1 MREFEKYKIKKTIG
15 TGGMA
20 SIYLAEDRGGKEVAI
35 KEILP
40 QISKD
45 EEFIKRFV
53 REIKIMQS
61 LQHPNILPIYDAC
74 LGPEKYYIVMPY
86 LSGGTLKE
94 LSAKVQKI
102 PMDFSI
108 YILQQII
115 KALEYAHHKG
125 IIHRDLKPSNIMF
138 SGDGNLY
145 LTDFGVARASTL
157 TQLTQT
163 GEILGTPGY
172 MSPEQ
177 VLGIPIDYK
186 SDYFSFGIICY
197 EILTGINPFITDNP
211 ITTMKKIVEFY
222 PPGPMDLNPSI
233 PTFIENIIL
242 KLLKKDPKERPENG
256 FEVIEEFLSYW
267 KEKEAGNLKEDF
279 IKFLKNPEEEIKKY
293 QEKEAFEHKEKAKE
307 MLSKNENKTLV
318 YWHIYQAYQLNPQ
331 DLEAF
336 QIFENLKASLGE
348 IKVQKDPV
356 IERLEEKWRQ
366 NPENVNV
373 LIKLGKIYKSKK
385 DYLNLLKIYNRLER
399 LNIKDPYLKG
409 QVQSLIIPQE
419 QKIEQLKEIKKGSF
433 NPLKAIPAWLYLII
447 GIILGIFF
455 INKVIT
461 KGQSKVAEETAS
473 ISQEMDKIFS
483 TFDKNISELG
493 FNIKPLLKLEK
504 EGKLKEAYNG
514 YIALIEEKPNHP
526 DVYVLHGKAGEI
538 GLKLGYYNSSVE
550 HLEVAYT
557 RAPLLEK
564 KNYIYPLG
572 EAYFK
577 NGDNSKAEDIL
588 KEGIELEDEKIS
600 PKCLL
605 KRAEIYIKQGKL
617 NSAKEDLENLIKN
630 YPEAP
635 EVEKA
640 KNLKSSYGLE

>member
-385 DYLNLLKIYNRLER
+385 EY
-399 LNIKDPYLKG
+399 
-409 QVQSLIIPQE
+409 
-419 QKIEQLKEIKKGSF
+419 
-433 NPLKAIPAWLYLII
+433 
-447 GIILGIFF
+447 
-455 INKVIT
+455 
-461 KGQSKVAEETAS
+461 
-473 ISQEMDKIFS
+473 
-483 TFDKNISELG
+483 
-493 FNIKPLLKLEK
+493 
-504 EGKLKEAYNG
+504 
-514 YIALIEEKPNHP
+514 
-526 DVYVLHGKAGEI
+526 
-538 GLKLGYYNSSVE
+538 
-550 HLEVAYT
+550 
-557 RAPLLEK
+557 
-564 KNYIYPLG
+564 
-572 EAYFK
+572 
-577 NGDNSKAEDIL
+577 
-588 KEGIELEDEKIS
+588 
-600 PKCLL
+600 
-605 KRAEIYIKQGKL
+605 
-617 NSAKEDLENLIKN
+617 
-630 YPEAP
+630 
-635 EVEKA
+635 
-640 KNLKSSYGLE
+640 

>member
-1 MREFEKYKIKKTIG
+1 MSEFEKYKIKEIIG

-20 SIYLAEDRGGKEVAI
+20 TIYLAENKDGKEVAI

-61 LQHPNILPIYDAC
+61 LQHPNILPIYDAS

-86 LSGGTLKE
+86 LSGGTLKD
-94 LSAKVQKI
+94 LSNIIQRI
-102 PMDFSI
+102 PLDFSI
-108 YILQQII
+108 YILQQIA

-125 IIHRDLKPSNIMF
+125 IIHRDLKPSNVMF

-163 GEILGTPGY
+163 GEILGTPAY

-177 VLGIPIDYK
+177 VLGMPIDYK

-197 EILTGINPFITDNP
+197 EILTGTNPFMTDNP

-233 PTFIENIIL
+233 PPSIENIIL
-242 KLLKKDPKERPENG
+242 KLLKKEPKERPENG
-256 FEVIEEFLSYW
+256 FEIIEEFLAYW
-267 KEKEAGNLKEDF
+267 KGKEAGNLKENF
-279 IKFLKNPEEEIKKY
+279 AKFLNNPEEEIKKY
-293 QEKEAFEHKEKAKE
+293 QKKEALEHKEKAKQ
-307 MLSKNENKTLV
+307 LLFQKENKTMV
-318 YWHIYQAYQLNPQ
+318 YWHIYQAYQLNPE

-336 QIFENLKASLGE
+336 QIFENLKSSLGE
-348 IKVQKDPV
+348 IKIQKDPV
-356 IERLEEKWRQ
+356 TERLEEKWRQ

-373 LIKLGKIYKSKK
+373 LIQLGKIYKSKK
-385 DYLNLLKIYNRLER
+385 DYLNLLKIYNRLDR
-399 LNIKDPYLKG
+399 LNIKDPYLRG

-419 QKIEQLKEIKKGSF
+419 PKREPLKEIKGEPY
-433 NPLKAIPAWLYLII
+433 NPLKAIPIWIYLII
-447 GIILGIFF
+447 GIIFAIFF

-461 KGQSKVAEETAS
+461 KGQKSAEETSTA
-473 ISQEMDKIFS
+473 ITQEMDKIFS
-483 TFDKNISELG
+483 TFDKNIAELG
-493 FNIKPLLKLEK
+493 FDIKPLLKLEK

-514 YIALIEEKPNHP
+514 YIALIEEKPNHS

-538 GLKLGYYNSSVE
+538 GLKLGYYASSVE
-550 HLEVAYT
+550 HLETAYK

-564 KNYIYPLG
+564 KNYIYSLG

-577 NGDNSKAEDIL
+577 NGENSKAEDIL
-588 KEGIELEDEKIS
+588 KEGIDLEDEEIS

-617 NSAKEDLENLIKN
+617 NLAKVDLDNLINN
-630 YPEAP
+630 YPEAS
-635 EVEKA
+635 EIDDA
-640 KNLKSSYGLE
+640 KNLKNSYGF